1 MSRAVKRVVFV
12 AIAAGLAGC
21 APLQPVQPWQKGV
34 LSKAEM
40 SFAGDRQE
48 QAFNEHVYAS
58 REGAS
63 GGNGA
68 NGGGCGCY

>member
-1 MSRAVKRVVFV
+1 VNRPRHLFTLAL
-12 AIAAGLAGC
+12 AATLAGC
-21 APLQPVQPWQKGV
+21 SSLAPVQPWQKGV
-34 LSKAEM
+34 LSKPEM
-40 SFAGDRQE
+40 RLSGDRLE

-58 REGAS
+58 REGAA

>member
-1 MSRAVKRVVFV
+1 MLILAAVL
-12 AIAAGLAGC
+12 GGC
-21 APLQPVQPWQKGV
+21 STLEPVQPWQKGV
-34 LSKAEM
+34 LSKPGM
-40 SFAGDRQE
+40 RLSGDRLE

-58 REGAS
+58 REGAA

>member
-1 MSRAVKRVVFV
+1 MNMTRPALML
-12 AIAAGLAGC
+12 ILAAGLGGC
-21 APLQPVQPWQKGV
+21 STLEPVQPWQKGV
-34 LSKAEM
+34 LSKPEM
-40 SFAGDRQE
+40 RLSGDRLE

-58 REGAS
+58 REGAA

>member
-1 MSRAVKRVVFV
+1 MNLAKPALVL
-12 AIAAGLAGC
+12 AIAAFLGGC
-21 APLQPVQPWQKGV
+21 TTLEPVQPWQKGV

-40 SFAGDRQE
+40 SFAGDHLE
-48 QAFNEHVYAS
+48 QAFNDHVYAS

>member
-1 MSRAVKRVVFV
+1 MNLTKPALMLALAS
-12 AIAAGLAGC
+12 GLAGC
-21 APLQPVQPWQKGV
+21 STLEPVQPWQKGV
-34 LSKAEM
+34 LSKPEM
-40 SFAGDRQE
+40 RLSGDRLE

-58 REGAS
+58 REGAA

>member
-1 MSRAVKRVVFV
+1 MNTLRLPLLLAAALAV
-12 AIAAGLAGC
+12 GGC
-21 APLQPVQPWQKGV
+21 SSLQPVQPWQKGV
-34 LSKAEM
+34 LSKPEM
-40 SFAGDRQE
+40 RLAGDRLE
-48 QAFNEHVYAS
+48 QAFNEHIYES

>member
-1 MSRAVKRVVFV
+1 MKPVRSALLLAV
-12 AIAAGLAGC
+12 AAGLAGC
-21 APLQPVQPWQKGV
+21 TTLEPVQPWQKGV
-34 LSKAEM
+34 LSKPEM
-40 SFAGDRQE
+40 RLAGDPLE

-58 REGAS
+58 REGAA

>member
-1 MSRAVKRVVFV
+1 VNRPRHLFTLAL
-12 AIAAGLAGC
+12 AAGLAGC
-21 APLQPVQPWQKGV
+21 SSLAPVQPWQKGV
-34 LSKAEM
+34 LSKPEM
-40 SFAGDRQE
+40 RLSGDRLE

-58 REGAS
+58 REGAA

>member
-1 MSRAVKRVVFV
+1 MNLKRTPLVL
-12 AIAAGLAGC
+12 ALGAALAGC
-21 APLQPVQPWQKGV
+21 GTLEPVQPWQKGI
-34 LSKAEM
+34 LSKPEM
-40 SFAGDRQE
+40 RFAGDRLE
-48 QAFNEHVYAS
+48 QTFNEHIYAS

>member
-1 MSRAVKRVVFV
+1 VNLTERFLMLACV
-12 AIAAGLAGC
+12 AGLAGC
-21 APLQPVQPWQKGV
+21 TALEQVQPWQKGV
-34 LSKAEM
+34 LSKPEM
-40 SFAGDRQE
+40 RLSGDRLE

-63 GGNGA
+63 GGTGA

>member
-1 MSRAVKRVVFV
+1 MRPPHRV
-12 AIAAGLAGC
+12 ALLALATFLGGC
-21 APLQPVQPWQKGV
+21 TTLQPVQPWQKGV

-40 SFAGDRQE
+40 RLSGDPLE
-48 QAFNEHVYAS
+48 QGFNEHVYAS
-58 REGAS
+58 REGAA

>member
-1 MSRAVKRVVFV
+1 VNLSKPAMMLFL
-12 AIAAGLAGC
+12 AAGLAGC
-21 APLQPVQPWQKGV
+21 STLEPVQPWQKGV
-34 LSKAEM
+34 LSKPGM
-40 SFAGDRQE
+40 RLSGDRLE

-58 REGAS
+58 REGAA

>member
-1 MSRAVKRVVFV
+1 MNLARRTLVLAV
-12 AIAAGLAGC
+12 AAGLGGC
-21 APLQPVQPWQKGV
+21 ATVEPVQPWQKGV

-40 SFAGDRQE
+40 SFAGDRLE

>member
-1 MSRAVKRVVFV
+1 L
-12 AIAAGLAGC
+12 AA
-21 APLQPVQPWQKGV
+21 VQPWQKGA
-34 LSKAEM
+34 LSKPEM
-40 SFAGDRQE
+40 RLSGDRLE

-58 REGAS
+58 REGAA